1 MRYRLAN
8 VFRFAM
14 PFLQTSLIK
23 QIMVGLILGV
33 IMALAWPE
41 GAASVGLLGK
51 IFVTALKGVAP
62 VLVFILVLS
71 AIANQGDKSP
81 VPEKS
86 FSRSTFSPPLAQPF
100 SRCSQV
106 LPSPRKLR

>member
-41 GAASVGLLGK
+41 GAASVGLL
-51 IFVTALKGVAP
+51 
-62 VLVFILVLS
+62 
-71 AIANQGDKSP
+71 
-81 VPEKS
+81 
-86 FSRSTFSPPLAQPF
+86 
-100 SRCSQV
+100 
-106 LPSPRKLR
+106 